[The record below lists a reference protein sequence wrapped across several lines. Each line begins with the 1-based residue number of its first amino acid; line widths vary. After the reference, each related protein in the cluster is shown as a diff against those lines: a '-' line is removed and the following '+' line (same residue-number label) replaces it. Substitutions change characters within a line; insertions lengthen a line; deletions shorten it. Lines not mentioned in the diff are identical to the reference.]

1 MTVPRNP
8 LRALASSALWRVCA
22 HLALDGV
29 MAMAGLAVLTVLGTG
44 LCAVPFGLVGL
55 PVTVAAGWALY
66 QLAALERMRF
76 AITCGARISEPPQPP
91 WSWRSLASV
100 TGLLRSRCTWR
111 LVTYFTLL
119 IGVSTVT
126 TVGVAL
132 VWAVPLMLVLLPA
145 YYQLLPRGQVQIG
158 PWVLAGL
165 PSMLLVAGLA
175 LLFGAVLSPLLVRPL
190 MALDSFLGR
199 TLLSRPAGMELRQRV
214 QDLTA
219 SRARVV
225 DAAEAERRRIER
237 DLHDGAQQRLV
248 AMSMTLGRASSR
260 LRKSGDEV
268 TGKLVEDVRRETLYT
283 ITELRNLARGLHPP
297 VLTDRGLEAALSAV
311 IALAP
316 VPVRLD
322 VDAEPRPS
330 ATVEAVAYFTVT
342 EALTNVAKHAGASRA
357 WVEIKREG
365 DLLTMTIGDD
375 GRGGADPARGS
386 GLSGLEGRI
395 SGVDGRLRVDS
406 PVGGPTVIEVEIPCG

>member
-1 MTVPRNP
+1 MDRNP
-8 LRALASSALWRVCA
+8 LRALTSPALWLVCA

-29 MAMAGLAVLTVLGTG
+29 MAMAGLAVLTVLGAG
-44 LCAVPFGLVGL
+44 LCLVPFGLVGV

-66 QLAALERMRF
+66 RLAALERMRF
-76 AITCGARISEPPQPP
+76 AIASGARISEPPEPP
-91 WSWRSLASV
+91 WSWRSLESIV
-100 TGLLRSRCTWR
+100 VLLRSRCTWR
-111 LVTYFTLL
+111 LVTYFILL
-119 IGVSTVT
+119 TGVSWVT

-132 VWAVPLMLVLLPA
+132 VWAVPLMLVLLPV
-145 YYQLLPRGQVQIG
+145 YYQLLPHGQVGIG
-158 PWVLAGL
+158 PWVLGGL
-165 PSMLLVAGLA
+165 PSVLLVAALA
-175 LLFGAVLSPLLVRPL
+175 LFFGACVSPLLVRPL
-190 MALDSFLGR
+190 MALDAFLGR
-199 TLLSRPAGMELRQRV
+199 TLLSRPAGMELMERV
-214 QDLTA
+214 RDLTA

-225 DAAEAERRRIER
+225 DAAEAERKRIER

-260 LRKSGDEV
+260 LRKSGDMV
-268 TGKLVEDVRRETLYT
+268 TGELVEDVRRETLYT

-316 VPVRLD
+316 VPVRLE

-342 EALTNVAKHAGASRA
+342 EALTNVAKHARADRA

-375 GRGGADPARGS
+375 GQGGADPARGS
-386 GLSGLEGRI
+386 GLSGLAGRI